1 MGGTEDH
8 GHRGSWE
15 AQGDW
20 GRHRRLRSRL
30 GVQGIVGG
38 TEDHGR
44 HKGSWGPPRIV
55 GGTGGLGEAH
65 KAEIQA
71 GGHRGLSGG
80 TKDHGRLT

>member
-1 MGGTEDH
+1 MWGAQRIMGGTKDH
-8 GHRGSWE
+8 GGHRGLWE
-15 AQGDW
+15 A
-20 GRHRRLRSRL
+20 
-30 GVQGIVGG
+30 
-38 TEDHGR
+38 
-44 HKGSWGPPRIV
+44 PRIV